1 MFLRCLGPHD
11 IQTSQVC
18 YVKSLSS
25 THFLLTILPK
35 TFADLKALLVDD
47 AALEGQ
53 NLEALTLVETPIP
66 KVIVTPDF
74 TQLMPSCLYFFIYTF
89 PHFISLNFLR
99 HKLARA
105 RNLFEYIQRIFNGS
119 VHVNVFVLG
128 KSANKYDAVVL
139 LLFNGKL
146 SVFFIQRQISMR

>member
-1 MFLRCLGPHD
+1 MPWASRFTPLY
-11 IQTSQVC
+11 SFQVC

-74 TQLMPSCLYFFIYTF
+74 SQLIPSCLYFFIYTYNR
-89 PHFISLNFLR
+89 L
-99 HKLARA
+99 
-105 RNLFEYIQRIFNGS
+105 
-119 VHVNVFVLG
+119 
-128 KSANKYDAVVL
+128 
-139 LLFNGKL
+139 
-146 SVFFIQRQISMR
+146 